1 MKRLSNSAEAAM
13 MLARRRITICLVAVI
28 LVFSFSTTASA
39 VIETFNDYP
48 LHTNTTPGI
57 PLWIYGDAPVNS
69 EKIAAWG
76 MGDDEDGGVDSAGIG
91 TDGSETY
98 AFGAGS
104 GENPGIGTYLS
115 ILDVGMQDWG
125 ITDGIIAAYL
135 GPDGRDL
142 HGGWMDVRTLLSGF
156 TGRIGFG
163 FVSNREVVDDEE
175 LEWDEFEGPVFDV
188 TDSFA
193 WYHGDLDDYT
203 SYYDGT
209 SYAALSGVKVLGVW
223 IELYSNTT
231 EPDIAGELQVDQIEL
246 VPEPA
251 TIALLGLGSLVL
263 IRRKRTA

>member
-69 EKIAAWG
+69 EIIAAVG
-76 MGDDEDGGVDSAGIG
+76 LGDEVERVDSAGID
-91 TDGSETY
+91 TYGSETY
-98 AFGAGS
+98 AFFTGS
-104 GENPGIGTYLS
+104 GENPGPGTSLT

-125 ITDGIIAAYL
+125 ITDGIIADYL

-156 TGRIGFG
+156 TGRIGLG
-163 FVSNREVVDDEE
+163 FVSDREGDSEG
-175 LEWDEFEGPVFDV
+175 EWDEFEGPVFDV

-193 WYHGDLDDYT
+193 WYHGDLDDYI
-203 SYYDGT
+203 SEHDGT
-209 SYAALSGVKVLGVW
+209 TYADLPGVKVLGVW
-223 IELYSNTT
+223 IDLYSNTADL
-231 EPDIAGELQVDQIEL
+231 DIAGELQVDQIEL

-251 TIALLGLGSLVL
+251 TVALLGLGSLVL

>member
-28 LVFSFSTTASA
+28 LVFSFSTTAPA

-48 LHTNTTPGI
+48 LYTNTTPGI
-57 PLWIYGDAPVNS
+57 PLWIYGDDPANN
-69 EKIAAWG
+69 EIIAAWG
-76 MGDDEDGGVDSAGIG
+76 LGDEVEGVDSAGIG
-91 TDGSETY
+91 TNDSEIY
-98 AFGAGS
+98 AFGAITN
-104 GENPGIGTYLS
+104 ENPGIGTYLT

-125 ITDGIIAAYL
+125 ITDGVIADYL
-135 GPDGRDL
+135 GPAGRDL
-142 HGGWMDVRTLLSGF
+142 HGGWMDVRTLLSDF
-156 TGRIGFG
+156 TGQIGFG
-163 FVSNREVVDDEE
+163 FVSNREVEDDGEF
-175 LEWDEFEGPVFDV
+175 EWDEFEGPVFDV

-203 SYYDGT
+203 SYYDDT
-209 SYAALSGVKVLGVW
+209 SYAALPGVKVLGVW

-251 TIALLGLGSLVL
+251 TIAMLGLGSLVL